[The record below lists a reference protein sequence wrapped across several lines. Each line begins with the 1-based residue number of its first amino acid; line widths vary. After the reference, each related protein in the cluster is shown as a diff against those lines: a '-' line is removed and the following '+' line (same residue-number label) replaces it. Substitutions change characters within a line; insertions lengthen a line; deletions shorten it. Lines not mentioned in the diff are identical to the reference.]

1 MPWLFPWCAMEA
13 EWPAAI
19 ATYYRSPA
27 VRARIAEYCGGR
39 PEFPEWF
46 SSYGL
51 AAYGG
56 RERRVEGDGA
66 PTPCANTAFDQ
77 VLAEGADIC
86 RALADRQG
94 TLLQF
99 DVDYVSPTDPA
110 APYRQPALVFQQLEP
125 VHDVLRET
133 FADIRVSPR
142 VLVTGRGYHYVV
154 RALRG
159 SPFHTALVELGSAS
173 PSTDRLARAHEGAGR
188 LAEHIAHRVLHR
200 IHGRTELPV
209 RLADV
214 PPPGN
219 GPFICLD
226 LSAYGDP
233 VRTRYARCAFSAN
246 QKSGV
251 QGAAPDRPFVFVVPR
266 EDRPLSE
273 LLRCR
278 EDAAEAAAWAESRV
292 AIPDVAE
299 ANELV
304 EDYRHGPVARFH
316 ALFDKGPLVPR
327 EAWPFT
333 YDTLAPDSFPG
344 CVALPLVHPNPLLLR
359 PASLRTICLALLGLG
374 FHPRSIAGLVRSKFE
389 QDHGWTPPFSR
400 YDPALRAMFYVR
412 ILCGALADGLDSA
425 DLFTCATQEASG
437 LCDPGHCAAEARRLF
452 GSIGARLRVAAC
464 S

>member
-1 MPWLFPWCAMEA
+1 MEA
-13 EWPAAI
+13 GWSASI
-19 ATYYRSPA
+19 ATYYRSAA

-46 SSYGL
+46 STYGL

-56 RERRVEGDGA
+56 LERRVEADGA

-94 TLLQF
+94 TLLQL
-99 DVDYVSPTDPA
+99 DVDYVSPIDPA
-110 APYRQPALVFQQLEP
+110 APYRQPALVFEQLEP
-125 VHDVLRET
+125 VHDALRET
-133 FADIRVSPR
+133 LADMHVSPR
-142 VLVTGRGYHYVV
+142 VLATGRGYHYVV

-159 SPFHTALVELGSAS
+159 SPFHAALVELGRASAS
-173 PSTDRLARAHEGAGR
+173 SADRLACAHEGAGR
-188 LAEHIAHRVLHR
+188 LAEHLAHRVLHR
-200 IHGRTELPV
+200 FRGRTELPV
-209 RLADV
+209 MLADV
-214 PPPGN
+214 PPPGD

-233 VRTRYARCAFSAN
+233 VRSRYARCAFSAN
-246 QKSGV
+246 QKSGL

-266 EDRPLSE
+266 EDQPLSE

-278 EDAAEAAAWAESRV
+278 EDAAEATAWAESGV
-292 AIPDVAE
+292 AIPDLAE
-299 ANELV
+299 ANELL

-316 ALFDKGPLVPR
+316 AFFDHGPAVPR

-333 YDTLAPDSFPG
+333 YDTLDLDAFPR
-344 CVALPLVHPNPLLLR
+344 CVALPLAHPNPLLLR
-359 PASLRTICLALLGLG
+359 PACLRTLCLALWGLG

-400 YDPALRAMFYVR
+400 YDPALRARFYVR
-412 ILCGALADGLDSA
+412 VLCGALADDLDSP
-425 DLFTCATQEASG
+425 DLFSCATQKASG
-437 LCDPGHCAAEARRLF
+437 LCDPLRCSAEARRLF
-452 GSIGARLRVAAC
+452 GSLGARLKVAA
-464 S
+464 SS